1 MVPEMSEPTTTLPS
15 ASGATPSQQQAVS
28 RKSDF
33 MAAEEI
39 KSILHDRQKAE
50 QERIMRWVN
59 ESLGLSMIPTGVG
72 PQSLSPPPLPPTTPS
87 THSEGHASSP
97 HATIRQK
104 DIKMFADEKQP
115 KTDIQFA
122 AVVAYYHRFE
132 AAEPIRK
139 GTITA
144 EDLQEATRLAV
155 RSRFKA
161 PHSTLNNAVKQGYFD
176 RAGRGE
182 FKLNAVG
189 ENLVAMALPVTS
201 EDTNGTTARR
211 QQRKQSRKPRS
222 QRGRKPNA
230 S

>member
-1 MVPEMSEPTTTLPS
+1 
-15 ASGATPSQQQAVS
+15 
-28 RKSDF
+28 

-39 KSILHDRQKAE
+39 KGILHDRQKAE

-59 ESLGLSMIPTGVG
+59 ESLGLSVIPTGVG
-72 PQSLSPPPLPPTTPS
+72 PHIPSAPPSSSTAPS
-87 THSEGHASSP
+87 THSEGRVSSP
-97 HATIRQK
+97 HESIRQK
-104 DIKMFADEKQP
+104 DIKMFVDEKQP
-115 KTDIQFA
+115 KTDMQFA

-132 AAEPIRK
+132 AAEPNRK

-144 EDLQEATRLAV
+144 EDLQEGTRLAV

-189 ENLVAMALPVTS
+189 ENLVAMALPVAS
-201 EDTNGTTARR
+201 EDANGTISRR
-211 QQRKQSRKPRS
+211 PQRKQSRKSHSKRNK
-222 QRGRKPNA
+222 KPSA

>member
-1 MVPEMSEPTTTLPS
+1 MVRVMSEPTTTPPS
-15 ASGATPSQQQAVS
+15 APGTTPIQQQPVS

-33 MAAEEI
+33 IAAEEI

-50 QERIMRWVN
+50 QERIMRWVT
-59 ESLGLSMIPTGVG
+59 ESLGLSAIPTGVG
-72 PQSLSPPPLPPTTPS
+72 GHSPSAPPSPSTTPS
-87 THSEGHASSP
+87 THSEERGPSLHTS
-97 HATIRQK
+97 TRQK
-104 DIKMFADEKQP
+104 DIKMFVDEKQP

-132 AAEPIRK
+132 AEEPIRK

-189 ENLVAMALPVTS
+189 ENLVAMALPTTS
-201 EDTNGTTARR
+201 EDTNGTTTRR
-211 QQRKQSRKPRS
+211 PKRKQSRKPHSKRN
-222 QRGRKPNA
+222 RNPGA

>member
-1 MVPEMSEPTTTLPS
+1 MVRVMSEPTTTPPS
-15 ASGATPSQQQAVS
+15 APGTTPIQQQPVS

-33 MAAEEI
+33 IAAEEI

-50 QERIMRWVN
+50 QERIMRWVT
-59 ESLGLSMIPTGVG
+59 ESLGLSAIPTGVG
-72 PQSLSPPPLPPTTPS
+72 GHSPSAPPSPSTTPS
-87 THSEGHASSP
+87 THSEERGPSLHTS
-97 HATIRQK
+97 TRQK
-104 DIKMFADEKQP
+104 DIKMFVDEKQP

-132 AAEPIRK
+132 AEEPIRK

-155 RSRFKA
+155 RSRFKL

-189 ENLVAMALPVTS
+189 ENLVAMALPVTG
-201 EDTNGTTARR
+201 EATNDMIARR
-211 QQRKQSRKPRS
+211 PQRKQSRKPHSKRN
-222 QRGRKPNA
+222 RKP
-230 S
+230 STS

>member
-1 MVPEMSEPTTTLPS
+1 MLPDMSEPTTTLPS
-15 ASGATPSQQQAVS
+15 VPSATPSQQQPIS

-33 MAAEEI
+33 IAAEEI

-50 QERIMRWVN
+50 QERILRWVN
-59 ESLGLSMIPTGVG
+59 ESLGLSVIPTGTG
-72 PQSLSPPPLPPTTPS
+72 PHTPLAPIAVS
-87 THSEGHASSP
+87 THTEEHASST
-97 HATIRQK
+97 HAGARPK
-104 DIKMFADEKQP
+104 DIKMFVDEKQP

-132 AAEPIRK
+132 AAEPTRR
-139 GTITA
+139 GTINA

-155 RSRFKA
+155 RSRFTA

-176 RAGRGE
+176 RSGRGE

-201 EDTNGTTARR
+201 EDANGTTASRPR
-211 QQRKQSRKPRS
+211 RKQSRKPRS
-222 QRGRKPNA
+222 KSTKQPSA